1 MQSGDCWRDTPQR
14 EAGIPRLTGDQLCCC
29 HSESLKI
36 QIHRDLGSVS
46 PCWILRICVIKAL
59 WAALVCRPS
68 RGGSPSHPESHGDKI
83 LLKKLAQQQCMQ
95 MTLPPPRNAHRPW
108 FPPIPLG
115 VPSQTPFL
123 DPFLLDLKASTG
135 GLSTLELILGSF
147 SSLST

>member
-1 MQSGDCWRDTPQR
+1 MNKQR
-14 EAGIPRLTGDQLCCC
+14 QHGQ
-29 HSESLKI
+29 
-36 QIHRDLGSVS
+36 
-46 PCWILRICVIKAL
+46 VIKFTSLDSTSASASFSAVL
-59 WAALVCRPS
+59 QSKCLAYS
-68 RGGSPSHPESHGDKI
+68 RENYFHFLFFLCPHCSSFCQVTSAPTWCCPVPV
-83 LLKKLAQQQCMQ
+83 LAQQQCMQ